1 MPRKLAPKPDNPEQF
16 KRFTEL
22 AREIG
27 ADQQGK
33 DFERV
38 FDKIAKGGLS
48 PPKPKR
54 SRK

>member
-1 MPRKLAPKPDNPEQF
+1 MPRKPKPQPDNPAQF

-22 AREIG
+22 AREVG

-38 FDKIAKGGLS
+38 FDKIAKGTPAPS
-48 PPKPKR
+48 KPKR
-54 SRK
+54 SK